1 VRIVHLERLA
11 LYLASPESKGG
22 LMKSIIIGGVVVV
35 AVALLAPTIVQ
46 AQGTTYLSNLGQ
58 LSIGSHAVASDSWL
72 AADFFTG
79 NNADG
84 YMLNSVQL
92 GMTDASGNPNGFTIM
107 IYANSNPDTILPGSS
122 LGTLSGSA
130 DPVTAGTYTY
140 APVSNLTL
148 SPNADYFIVLT
159 AETAVANG
167 AYDWSRTDT
176 DSYNPN
182 GGWSGERG
190 IFFTSSNGLNW
201 NLSSPYAQYA
211 INATPIP
218 EPSSLSLLGALA
230 LPAFLFFRRT
240 KNECA

>member
-1 VRIVHLERLA
+1 MRIVRLERLA
-11 LYLASPESKGG
+11 LYLASPESKGV
-22 LMKSIIIGGVVVV
+22 LMKKIIIMFVVG
-35 AVALLAPTIVQ
+35 LLAPQIVQ

-84 YMLNSVQL
+84 YVLNSVQL

-122 LGTLSGSA
+122 LGTLSGST

-140 APVSNLTL
+140 APASNLTL

-159 AETAVANG
+159 AGTAVANG
-167 AYDWSRTDT
+167 AYDWSRANTDT
-176 DSYNPN
+176 YNPSGSWR
-182 GGWSGERG
+182 GGPG

-218 EPSSLSLLGALA
+218 EPSICGLSVLSGLLFIWRHRKAKAVL
-230 LPAFLFFRRT
+230 
-240 KNECA
+240 